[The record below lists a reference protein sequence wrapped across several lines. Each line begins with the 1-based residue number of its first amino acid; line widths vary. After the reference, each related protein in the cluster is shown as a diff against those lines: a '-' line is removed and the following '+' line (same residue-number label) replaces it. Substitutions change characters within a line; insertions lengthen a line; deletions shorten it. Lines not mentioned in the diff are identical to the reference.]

1 MDFSHWLP
9 IDIYID
15 SIGHVTKSVL
25 ATSAY
30 SRVEAVCTQGNGMH
44 SISGRKVLVH
54 RRQLRKW
61 VKSNSVTLI
70 NGLRLKF
77 MGVIKSLRLKDLMT
91 LYCVRFY

>member
-1 MDFSHWLP
+1 
-9 IDIYID
+9 
-15 SIGHVTKSVL
+15 
-25 ATSAY
+25 
-30 SRVEAVCTQGNGMH
+30 MH